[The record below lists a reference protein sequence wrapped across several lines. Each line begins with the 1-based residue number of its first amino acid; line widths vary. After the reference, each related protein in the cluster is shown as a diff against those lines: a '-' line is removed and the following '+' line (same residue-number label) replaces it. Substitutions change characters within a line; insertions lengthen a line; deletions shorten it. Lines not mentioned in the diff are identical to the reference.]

1 MHSISGPFSTEKEKT
16 EALVREWSDP
26 IPEGLALD
34 LFNTEHAFSYKTNNE
49 LKKAAWL
56 FGLMNQPGLVA
67 LASKFGLQAIRLRL
81 PFVER
86 IVRNTIFGQFCGG
99 TDLKSTQATVQK
111 LAAAGV
117 FSILDYGAEGK
128 ETEADFDHTM
138 EETVRALKFAA
149 GNPAIPMVSTKI
161 TGMARFGLLE
171 SLHRGDPLSGD
182 EIQEYEKALERV
194 RRICAAAAESGT
206 AISFDAEETWIQ
218 RPIDDF
224 ARTMMTI
231 FNREKPVVYNTYQ
244 LYLSDRLNALKD
256 AHAEAKNGGYILG
269 AKLVRGAYL
278 EKEHKRAEAMGYPSP
293 LQPDKAA
300 TDRDYNQALV
310 YCIRHIEGIACCNA
324 SHNAGSALLLAA
336 LAIKHQIPRN
346 HPHIFFAQLYGM
358 SDNLTF
364 NLAKAGFNA
373 GKYVIYGAVRDV
385 MPYLIR
391 RAQENTAVSGD
402 MGREYRLIAAEMNRR
417 QL

>member
-1 MHSISGPFSTEKEKT
+1 
-16 EALVREWSDP
+16 
-26 IPEGLALD
+26 
-34 LFNTEHAFSYKTNNE
+34 
-49 LKKAAWL
+49 
-56 FGLMNQPGLVA
+56 
-67 LASKFGLQAIRLRL
+67 
-81 PFVER
+81 
-86 IVRNTIFGQFCGG
+86 
-99 TDLKSTQATVQK
+99 
-111 LAAAGV
+111 
-117 FSILDYGAEGK
+117 
-128 ETEADFDHTM
+128 
-138 EETVRALKFAA
+138 
-149 GNPAIPMVSTKI
+149 
-161 TGMARFGLLE
+161 
-171 SLHRGDPLSGD
+171 
-182 EIQEYEKALERV
+182 
-194 RRICAAAAESGT
+194 
-206 AISFDAEETWIQ
+206 
-218 RPIDDF
+218 
-224 ARTMMTI
+224 MMTI